1 MLTKRRGLRKVLSQ
15 PSCSALICP
24 PSQFLRPKPDVKI
37 CTTPCVHRD
46 TETHKN
52 EHTETDAN
60 MKKAVHACFDLLN
73 CVLSTA
79 AQSNVRK
86 GVFHVVCSAR
96 PTSMAPFPSHPLCF
110 QAGNTEQHWA
120 ILGNTGQH
128 WATLRSMHVE
138 GWAC

>member
-24 PSQFLRPKPDVKI
+24 PFSVLAPQPDVKI
-37 CTTPCVHRD
+37 CTTPCAHRH

-52 EHTETDAN
+52 EHTQTDAN
-60 MKKAVHACFDLLN
+60 MKKAVHACSDLLN
-73 CVLSTA
+73 YVLSTA

-110 QAGNTEQHWA
+110 QAGNTGQHCTGEHWVT
-120 ILGNTGQH
+120 LGNTGQH
-128 WATLRSMHVE
+128 W
-138 GWAC
+138 GACTKC